1 MYKSTFLNEA
11 MARGFFY
18 QATNLEAM
26 DEYLS
31 TNMGCGYLGIDVT
44 APCLHVGHLVPIFL
58 MRLFQKHGGRPI
70 LLLGGGTTKIGDPS
84 FKNTARPMLADEKIK
99 ENALGIKKCL
109 EPLLH
114 FGTKANDAV
123 MVNNADWLDH
133 LEYMPFLRDIGTYF
147 SVNRMIGFDSVKAKL
162 SENNSLSFL
171 EFNYMVLQAYDFMH
185 LFSKENCKIQFSG
198 QDQWGNI
205 VCGVELIRKKLNQE
219 VFGFTV
225 PLLLNSDG
233 KKMGKTVNGAVWI
246 SSELLS
252 PYDFWQYWRNVND
265 ADVIKLMYMFT
276 DIPVDEIKK
285 MEKIQ
290 GAELNELK
298 KLLADEVTSIIHGKD
313 SLCAIHD
320 AVEVAFGGKN
330 LDLSKTQ
337 GMATF
342 EISSSELTKI
352 SITELAVKTGMCE
365 SKSDAKRLLRG
376 RGIYVNDSPIDESFT
391 TEELQKSEVV
401 KMSFGKKKHVLIKI
415 I

>member
-1 MYKSTFLNEA
+1 MYKSSFLNEA
-11 MARGFFY
+11 MSRGFFY

-31 TNMGCGYLGIDVT
+31 TGKACGYLGIDVT

-58 MRLFQKHGGRPI
+58 MRLFQKHGGKPI

-84 FKNTARPMLADEKIK
+84 FKNTARPMLADEKIN
-99 ENALGIKKCL
+99 ENAQGIKKCL
-109 EPLLH
+109 EPLLR
-114 FGTKANDAV
+114 FGDGKSDTV

-171 EFNYMVLQAYDFMH
+171 EFNYMVLQAYDFLH
-185 LFSKENCKIQFSG
+185 LFLEKNCRIQFSG

-205 VCGVELIRKKLNQE
+205 VCGVELVRKKLNKE

-276 DIPVDEIKK
+276 DISVDEIKK
-285 MEKIQ
+285 MEHVQ

-298 KLLADEVTSIIHGKD
+298 KVLADEITTIIHGKS
-313 SLCAIHD
+313 SLVAIHE
-320 AVEVAFGGKN
+320 AVEVAFGGKS

-337 GMATF
+337 GMPTYKISKSELS
-342 EISSSELTKI
+342 EISI
-352 SITELAVKTGMCE
+352 VELAVKTGMCE

-376 RGIYVNDSPIDESFT
+376 RGVYVNDQSIDEDYDL
-391 TEELQKSEVV
+391 TEMQKCEVV
-401 KMSFGKKKHVLIKI
+401 KLSFGKKKHVLIRI
-415 I
+415 N